1 MKKYSF
7 RLQTVLEMREKALE
21 DKRREMALIIAK
33 LNEENEVLE
42 GLKNKKELSKQS
54 LENIYAGAEE
64 LDILK
69 VTNYKDFLGKIS
81 VDIKNQE
88 KIIERTQ
95 ILLRVKQ
102 MEVTEALK
110 EVKILEKLKET
121 QEKKF
126 YQHYQYV
133 EAKEIDDIASTRYR
147 QALV

>member
-1 MKKYSF
+1 M
-7 RLQTVLEMREKALE
+7 E
-21 DKRREMALIIAK
+21 D
-33 LNEENEVLE
+33 
-42 GLKNKKELSKQS
+42 
-54 LENIYAGAEE
+54 IYAGAEE

-133 EAKEIDDIASTRYR
+133 EAKEIDDIASTRYTK
-147 QALV
+147 ALA